1 MMDNATTKATKKP
14 GANGG
19 RGKGVTTTVFLPESL
34 QVRLAHYMVDKYAG
48 QAHVRNRVI
57 LEALEAMLEKEG
69 Y

>member
-1 MMDNATTKATKKP
+1 MDNTTTKATKKSQ
-14 GANGG
+14 ANGG

-48 QAHVRNRVI
+48 QAHVRNSVI
-57 LEALEAMLEKEG
+57 LEALEAMLQKEG

>member
-34 QVRLAHYMVDKYAG
+34 QVRLAHYMVDKYTG
-48 QAHVRNRVI
+48 QAHVRNRII
-57 LEALEAMLEKEG
+57 LEALEAMLVKEG

>member
-1 MMDNATTKATKKP
+1 MDNTTTKATKKSQ
-14 GANGG
+14 ANGG

-34 QVRLAHYMVDKYAG
+34 QVRLAHYMVDIYAG

-57 LEALEAMLEKEG
+57 LEALEAMLQKEG